1 MHWSQ
6 NFSKNHTSRG
16 KEQTT
21 QNSSSTV
28 KNSKLPHL
36 QQIAN
41 FHIFAPGKHLQ
52 FSQQIRL
59 LAPIHFFF
67 LSPPPLGKKKS
78 LYLFSE
84 NQKNTWGKITDNI
97 MLILH
102 ILILIIFISTNL
114 DQKILLQHDCTW
126 LENPW
131 VCIRTLKMLLWLL
144 LKWRLVLSGHRISFS
159 NQIKREV
166 GFPLKY
172 LFIFVNFSTLRQC
185 FSGKGPWMV
194 LSIQL
199 WSVENFFPTNIYI
212 TIC

>member
-6 NFSKNHTSRG
+6 SFSKNHTSRG
-16 KEQTT
+16 KKQTT

-67 LSPPPLGKKKS
+67 CLLPPLKKKKKS

-84 NQKNTWGKITDNI
+84 NQKNTRGKITDNI
-97 MLILH
+97 MLILG

-114 DQKILLQHDCTW
+114 DQKTLVQHDCTW
-126 LENPW
+126 LKNPW
-131 VCIRTLKMLLWLL
+131 VCIRTLKMVLWLP
-144 LKWRLVLSGHRISFS
+144 LKCRLVLSGHRISFS

-172 LFIFVNFSTLRQC
+172 VFFFFIL
-185 FSGKGPWMV
+185 V
-194 LSIQL
+194 L
-199 WSVENFFPTNIYI
+199 
-212 TIC
+212 